1 MQNIISDFKTV
12 VLLNTYMKK
21 KCIKMLEIYFLY
33 ATRYA

>member
-12 VLLNTYMKK
+12 LLLNTYMK